1 MTPTL
6 TDKILVVLSMLLLA
20 AFCGMVVVYVGLP
33 DLALVMIG
41 VLALAAHDFWI
52 TVFRPR
58 HTGRPPMEDD
68 LEARPGGVSGKTIT
82 TAREIEGK

>member
-1 MTPTL
+1 MTTTL

-20 AFCGMVVVYVGLP
+20 SFCGMVVVYVGLP

-58 HTGRPPMEDD
+58 HPGPPMEDD

-82 TAREIEGK
+82 TAREIEGE

>member
-1 MTPTL
+1 MTTTL
-6 TDKILVVLSMLLLA
+6 ADKILVVLSMLLLA
-20 AFCGMVVVYVGLP
+20 SFCGMVVVYVGLP

-58 HTGRPPMEDD
+58 HPGAPMEDD